1 MLGVA
6 GTIVAAIMMI
16 AFELPNLRKNKLT
29 KELWVFSI
37 LMLIAVGLGIA
48 QSLDLQ
54 IPNPL
59 NGITIVFK
67 PLSDFVY
74 GMLK

>member
-48 QSLDLQ
+48 QSLDLH

-59 NGITIVFK
+59 IGITYIFK
-67 PLSDFVY
+67 PFSDFIY
-74 GMLK
+74 GFLK

>member
-6 GTIVAAIMMI
+6 GTIVAAIMMVV
-16 AFELPNLRKNKLT
+16 FEIPNLRKKKLT
-29 KELWVFSI
+29 KELWVFSF

-48 QSLDLQ
+48 QSLGLK

-67 PLSDFVY
+67 PLSDFIY
-74 GMLK
+74 GLLE